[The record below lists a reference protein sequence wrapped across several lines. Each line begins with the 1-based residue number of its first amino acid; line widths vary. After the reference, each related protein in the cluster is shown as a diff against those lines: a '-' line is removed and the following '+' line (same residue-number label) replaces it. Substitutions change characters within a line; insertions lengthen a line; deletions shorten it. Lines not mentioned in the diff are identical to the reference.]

1 MANPDAHD
9 RAQLAIAA
17 YQAGLEG
24 LVTEMLTLSPQFAKM
39 RAAHEAEVRGP
50 ILKRIHHSSQAGPP
64 ELECQ
69 ARRPAPACPDSTR
82 ASAAEQSFGSAAGQP
97 PDDRKPA
104 PIGGSASVLP
114 ASSGH
119 SALPQNGVGEVADWI
134 FPAFRRVIRN
144 LVREAW
150 RVLPPGPGLALHS
163 ADRASVS

>member
-17 YQAGLEG
+17 YQAGREG

-39 RAAHEAEVRGP
+39 RAAHEAGVRGP

-104 PIGGSASVLP
+104 RNGGYRSVRVDR
-114 ASSGH
+114 G
-119 SALPQNGVGEVADWI
+119 ALQSVTFGVKSCSPGTAALFGREL
-134 FPAFRRVIRN
+134 RRSR
-144 LVREAW
+144 
-150 RVLPPGPGLALHS
+150 G
-163 ADRASVS
+163 